1 MLYSIMNKKII
12 FSFFSLILFQIL
24 LTLVQNSITQMNLS
38 EKNSFISINEA
49 VILVND
55 KINDIKKLEGTT
67 IIKIGTHDNSIQENK
82 ELINLNDDTFIIF
95 GKNKDSVL
103 YYQKIN
109 FINSLINSDSVID
122 TQINFTTT
130 TQHHIH
136 CNSLNNCIIALTNNG
151 EFLVY
156 QINLD
161 NNLINLIHQF
171 GNNGRFI
178 QCDSFSSSKIFCIY
192 GINGNQIMY
201 DYFDSSTSTVGNLCQ
216 GNNCIAGS
224 VAKLDVDSEQKF
236 LVCFQQGFNVIC
248 QYFDYKG
255 DQISLN
261 KTYNDIYN
269 YNQFCSNENYI
280 LILTISNYSIFLKT
294 TCFFGETAA
303 LSHTKL
309 ISLDFKI
316 MLDLDEDGKNW
327 ERAISLFNDKKNY
340 YEFSLSSGST
350 QVYYL
355 KIHELLQTNPIEVIY
370 YSKTNNELY
379 DLSSTHNDETL
390 NIAMDPSTELYQND
404 VKIEVN
410 SQSNKIL
417 INSNDN
423 FIFGRPS
430 RNKLTNYYCYN
441 KATNGE
447 NAVSLV
453 GKIELKIC
461 YNSCNKCNIN
471 EIGTI
476 SNHYCTMCNND
487 YYPFLGITNSN
498 GDNFNC
504 YFKNSSEVS
513 RAFFLNDAFYYCH
526 DSCNS
531 CENQFNCLTC
541 RDGYYFKV
549 DFNNELLYNDYCLNS
564 LPYKHFFDYNANI
577 LNKNNEAI
585 QSVYKPCYE
594 TCSSCKTSGT
604 IDQNNCD
611 ECIDNLTKYKF
622 NEGQCLINTSLCTE
636 DDQFWKLEN
645 NNISC
650 MEDCNSSI
658 ISEGV
663 NKGQCVEDC
672 KNYLNPYISSR
683 DKDINFLTLTCTN
696 KTYCIP
702 YESCNEI
709 GFIPSKDGL
718 ECLGFCDDFNIFE
731 FNNIIDYINSL
742 PVPNETKV
750 VNMTIEE
757 KIININKRKKRI
769 ETFQEEKTFDEVIN
783 SFGLELISNYNVLF
797 KSQNPNPEDLGYLIT
812 STTYDNFTVTIYPL
826 DIENFVYENLFIIY
840 NLGFVNFTKVYPNFL
855 NYEVKTGNIILICIM
870 EYFSHNYS
878 INDLNYFVYSFDEA
892 SNSSF
897 RLLQENVEL
906 PIINGLSNESSKY
919 EIEYPLHDYINE
931 SVSINKRNS
940 EYLVENIIQM
950 NKDFPEVDISNLS
963 DSFYNDVC
971 FLFTSDVG
979 TDMTLNDRR
988 QEYYINYS
996 LCEDNCTLI
1005 NVKNKDTNPRAV
1017 CICDMKTHLFFNQ
1030 KPGKEYEIESLS
1042 SHPIKSFVC
1051 FTETFNIYIGK
1062 NPIFWIFMIILVY
1075 QIYLLTMYIKYQTK
1089 VIKEILGIWEN
1100 NNQNGSGSISSS
1112 VYSKIIINE
1121 SELKSS
1127 KNKES
1132 KESEEN
1138 SNSEKDKSSEKDEK
1152 KSAPVNAYN
1161 PPRKKGK
1168 LKENFTS
1175 NNLNKNDKDLISKS
1189 DSTFLKE
1196 NNTNNNNININNKN
1210 YEESEISYSDIKNGF
1225 EMIEVNNLVEQNT
1238 IMENNFLNS
1247 PMTIEKVRRMK
1258 RIKKAMNPLKEEE
1271 SKKYFQTL
1279 EDILY
1284 SNNNKHKFKNKKNKE
1299 VAINLGGE
1307 DIINKNLIDNY
1318 SDDETKP
1325 GFPKNKFD
1333 MNITSEKYRTIG
1345 SDHIIFQKSI
1355 DNNNN
1360 DTKNNFS
1367 KEENSSQKKSRKNK
1381 NNNNNENMDNIFES
1395 KNNNNSL
1402 AKSLGKKD
1410 INNLKNEKDKK
1421 IKTEDDLDNN
1431 NNTKIKNELKKIGKG
1446 KIRPNSGKDKSQDIK
1461 YKKKSHEKIN
1471 KNNINNENLKNNR
1484 INNESIKLEN
1494 KYNSKYNISN
1504 KKKLIDESDNSNVNL
1519 KNKSSESDYNNNLIK
1534 SNKIRSMKLKNK
1546 KEENKINKIELSNSN
1561 NKDVL
1566 YINKK
1571 KEEEKLSS
1579 ENKEGSKIVDSKRN
1593 MIKFQEETEMEGDK
1607 VNKDLA
1613 LEKLKQKRTQ
1623 NLDLLN
1629 DKAPVSSVVEFLE
1642 TENKEIQI
1650 EDNFILF
1657 YWKYFIKRELWFIV
1671 IRDKNKSIP
1680 YFVRYSCL
1688 GFCITFIF
1696 LLNCFF
1702 FLESAVHKRYIKAL
1716 EGANMNISY
1725 YFKQEFATTIYVTL
1739 IGNVFKMIV
1748 IKVVLFRVF
1757 KLGKNMKKLMRNSAE
1772 KGLTKDEVE
1781 QLRIKRE
1788 QFFEWYK
1795 KGLIIYFCI
1804 LMGLTV
1810 FFGYICTCYGGVYKN
1825 SINYFLFGLL
1835 FSLIFSFIFCA
1846 AICFLIVGLYKLGKI
1861 YNSKC
1866 AISAYIVLST
1876 LY

>member
-1 MLYSIMNKKII
+1 MLYSITNKKK
-12 FSFFSLILFQIL
+12 FFSLFSIILFQIL
-24 LTLVQNSITQMNLS
+24 LTLVQNSVTQINFS
-38 EKNSFISINEA
+38 EENSFITINED
-49 VILVND
+49 VIYVND
-55 KINDIKKLEGTT
+55 ASNEIKRLEKNGVNIN
-67 IIKIGTHDNSIQENK
+67 IGSHDESIEKNK
-82 ELINLNDDTFIIF
+82 ELINLNDNTFIIF
-95 GKNKDSVL
+95 GKNKDSLL
-103 YYQKIN
+103 YYQVIN
-109 FINSLINSDSVID
+109 YTNYQLVLGSV
-122 TQINFTTT
+122 TKTNINFTETS
-130 TQHHIH
+130 QYHIH
-136 CNSLNNCIIALTNNG
+136 CNSLNYCIVALTNNDR
-151 EFLVY
+151 FLVY
-156 QINLD
+156 QITL
-161 NNLINLIHQF
+161 NNHSNFLIRQF
-171 GNNGRFI
+171 FYNGRFV
-178 QCDSFSSSKIFCIY
+178 QCDSFSLTKIFCIF

-201 DYFDSSTSTVGNLCQ
+201 DYFNSSSTSVRYLCQ
-216 GNNCIAGS
+216 SNNCIAGS
-224 VAKLDVDSEQKF
+224 VAKLDVDSEHKF
-236 LVCFQQGFNVIC
+236 LVCYQQGFNVIC
-248 QYFDYKG
+248 QYFDSKG
-255 DQISLN
+255 DQISHN
-261 KTYNDIYN
+261 KTYTNIYN

-294 TCFFGETAA
+294 TCFFGAQA
-303 LSHTKL
+303 PAPLSHTKF
-309 ISLDFKI
+309 ISFDFKI
-316 MLDLDEDGKNW
+316 MLDLDEDGTNW
-327 ERAISLFNDKKNY
+327 ERAIRLFNDKNNY
-340 YEFSLSSGST
+340 YELSLSSGT
-350 QVYYL
+350 YYL
-355 KIHELLQTNPIEVIY
+355 KINELLKINPTEVIY
-370 YSKTNNELY
+370 YSRTNTELY
-379 DLSSTHNDETL
+379 DLSSNHNEETL
-390 NIAMDPSTELYQND
+390 NMILDPRTELYQND
-404 VKIEVN
+404 LKIEVN

-423 FIFGRPS
+423 FFFGRPS
-430 RNKLTNYYCYN
+430 SNKLTNYYCYN
-441 KATNGE
+441 KTTNGE
-447 NAVSLV
+447 NAISLV

-461 YNSCNKCNIN
+461 YNSCKECNIN

-476 SNHYCTMCNND
+476 SNHYCTECNND

-513 RAFFLNDAFYYCH
+513 RAYFSNNAFYYC
-526 DSCNS
+526 DNSCNS
-531 CENQFNCLTC
+531 CESQYNCLTC

-549 DFNNELLYNDYCLNS
+549 DFNNDLLYNDYCLNS
-564 LPYKHFFDYNANI
+564 LPYKHFFDFNANI
-577 LNKNNEAI
+577 LNKKNETI

-594 TCSSCKTSGT
+594 ACSSCKTSGT
-604 IDQNNCD
+604 INQNNCD
-611 ECIDNLTKYKF
+611 ECINDLTKYKF
-622 NEGQCLINTSLCTE
+622 NEGQCLINTSLCT
-636 DDQFWKLEN
+636 DDKQFWKLEN

-650 MEDCNSSI
+650 LEDCNSSI

-672 KNYLNPYISSR
+672 KNYLNPYISTR
-683 DKDINFLTLTCTN
+683 DKDINFLTLTCGN

-709 GFIPSKDGL
+709 GFSPSKDGL
-718 ECLGFCDDFNIFE
+718 ECLGSCVDFDIFE

-757 KIININKRKKRI
+757 KMININKRKKRI
-769 ETFQEEKTFDEVIN
+769 ETFQEERTFDEVIN
-783 SFGLELISNYNVLF
+783 SFGLELISNYNDLF
-797 KSQNPNPEDLGYLIT
+797 KSQNPNPDDLGYLIT

-826 DIENFVYENLFIIY
+826 DIENFVYENLFIIN
-840 NLGFVNFTKVYPNFL
+840 NLGFVNFTKVYPDFI

-870 EYFSHNYS
+870 EYFTHNYS
-878 INDLNYFVYSFDEA
+878 INDLNYFIYAFDEV

-897 RLLQENVEL
+897 RLLQEEAEL
-906 PIINGLSNESSKY
+906 PTINGLSNESSKY

-940 EYLVENIIQM
+940 EFLVENMIQM
-950 NKDFPEVDISNLS
+950 DKDFPEVDISNLS
-963 DSFYNDVC
+963 DPFYNDVC

-988 QEYYINYS
+988 KEYYINYS

-1017 CICDMKTHLFFNQ
+1017 CICDMKSYLLFNQ
-1030 KPGKEYEIESLS
+1030 KPGEEYEIESHS
-1042 SHPIKSFVC
+1042 SHPIKSFAC

-1089 VIKEILGIWEN
+1089 VIQDILGIREN
-1100 NNQNGSGSISSS
+1100 NTQYSNGSISSS
-1112 VYSKIIINE
+1112 VYSKININE

-1138 SNSEKDKSSEKDEK
+1138 SNSEKDKSSGKDEK

-1161 PPRKKGK
+1161 PPKKKGK
-1168 LKENFTS
+1168 LQENFTS
-1175 NNLNKNDKDLISKS
+1175 NNLNTNDKDLISKS
-1189 DSTFLKE
+1189 DTTFLKE
-1196 NNTNNNNININNKN
+1196 NNTNINNININNKN

-1271 SKKYFQTL
+1271 NKKYFQTL

-1299 VAINLGGE
+1299 VANNLGGE
-1307 DIINKNLIDNY
+1307 DIINKNLIDNF

-1355 DNNNN
+1355 ENNNN

-1381 NNNNNENMDNIFES
+1381 NINKNENIDNIFDN
-1395 KNNNNSL
+1395 KNNNSL

-1410 INNLKNEKDKK
+1410 INNLKNENDKK
-1421 IKTEDDLDNN
+1421 IKTEDDLD

-1446 KIRPNSGKDKSQDIK
+1446 KIRPNSGKEKSQDFK

-1471 KNNINNENLKNNR
+1471 KNNINNENIKNNR

-1494 KYNSKYNISN
+1494 KYNSKYNINN
-1504 KKKLIDESDNSNVNL
+1504 KKKLIDESDNSNINL
-1519 KNKSSESDYNNNLIK
+1519 KNKSSEIDYNNNLIK
-1534 SNKIRSMKLKNK
+1534 SNKFRFTKLKNK
-1546 KEENKINKIELSNSN
+1546 KEENKINKIDLSNSN

-1607 VNKDLA
+1607 INKELA
-1613 LEKLKQKRTQ
+1613 MEKLKQKRTQ

-1657 YWKYFIKRELWFIV
+1657 YWKYFIKRELLFIV

-1716 EGANMNISY
+1716 EGTNINISY
-1725 YFKQEFATTIYVTL
+1725 YFKKEFATTIYVTL
-1739 IGNVFKMIV
+1739 IGNVFKMII

-1757 KLGKNMKKLMRNSAE
+1757 KLGKNIKKLMSSSAE

-1781 QLRIKRE
+1781 QLRLKRE
-1788 QFFEWYK
+1788 HFFEWYK
-1795 KGLIIYFCI
+1795 KGLIIYFCV

-1846 AICFLIVGLYKLGKI
+1846 AICFLIVGLYKVGKM